1 MKNDV
6 IVLALVAL
14 IVFGITVFIFD
25 RAREYVREEEIN
37 TLSARTMKHNASRE
51 TRCHSEWLRL
61 VHHALLASFPQHHF
75 SSFQATDRD
84 RLQNDA
90 SNSQEFSCLKLTFV
104 FRFAN
109 LYRFSDRI
117 RRCTRQSEPYTR
129 LVGKQRMQ
137 EYQQGAGIVD
147 RNKRK
152 QLVHGCEE
160 KSDRWKK
167 EIGSCRV
174 NAVCTTFFAVWW
186 WLKRFLCIP
195 AISVCVRFR
204 WSMLQ
209 VLSDFVFGLL
219 LWIKDKCRWLVSNQA

>member
-25 RAREYVREEEIN
+25 RAREYLREEEIN

-61 VHHALLASFPQHHF
+61 VEQSHSHHALLASFPQHHF
-75 SSFQATDRD
+75 SSFQATDHD
-84 RLQNDA
+84 RLQNDT

-117 RRCTRQSEPYTR
+117 RRRTRQSESHTR
-129 LVGKQRMQ
+129 VVGKLRMQ
-137 EYQQGAGIVD
+137 EYRQAASIVD
-147 RNKRK
+147 GNERK
-152 QLVHGCEE
+152 QLVHCCEE

-167 EIGSCRV
+167 RKDMILPRECIEHD
-174 NAVCTTFFAVWW
+174 AFAVYGE
-186 WLKRFLCIP
+186 LKILCIP
-195 AISVCVRFR
+195 ALCVCVRFR
-204 WSMLQ
+204 RRSMLH
-209 VLSDFVFGLL
+209 VLSDFVFGPLL
-219 LWIKDKCRWLVSNQA
+219 CKG